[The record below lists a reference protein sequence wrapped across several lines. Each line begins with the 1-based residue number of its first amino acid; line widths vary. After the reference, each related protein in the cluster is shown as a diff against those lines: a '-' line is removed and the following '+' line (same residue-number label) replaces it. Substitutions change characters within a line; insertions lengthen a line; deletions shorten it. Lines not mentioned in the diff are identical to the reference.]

1 MAELTLF
8 SYRSGHS
15 VLHRIDVRFK
25 ILALLFISMVSLNVR
40 VLSLTILSS
49 LLVILMIDCRIEF
62 KSFLREIRY
71 FLILMLIILIA
82 HALSTKGAMVIQLYF
97 LSISMHGLYEG
108 ALICWRL
115 FLVVLVGLLFV
126 STTRPSQIKAAVEWF
141 LTPIPFASGKQLA
154 TMLGL
159 VMRFVPVILN
169 QARETADAQRA
180 RCVENRKNPIYRIKK
195 MGFPLLRRTFEN
207 ADRLIFAMEARCYNE
222 NRTDPDLCFRPKD
235 WFAFLLVI
243 GLCGFLLII

>member
-25 ILALLFISMVSLNVR
+25 ILGLLSISMVSLNVR

-49 LLVILMIDCRIEF
+49 LLIILIIDCRLEF

-82 HALSTKGAMVIQLYF
+82 HALSTKGTMVFQFYF

-141 LTPIPFASGKQLA
+141 LNPIPFVSGKRLA
-154 TMLGL
+154 TMLSL
-159 VMRFVPVILN
+159 VMRFIPVILN
-169 QARETADAQRA
+169 QARETADAQKA
-180 RCVENRKNPIYRIKK
+180 RCVGNRKNPIYRLKK
-195 MGFPLLRRTFEN
+195 IGFPLLRRTFET
-207 ADRLIFAMEARCYNE
+207 ADELAVAMEARCYSE
-222 NRTDPDLCFRPKD
+222 NRTEPEFTARLRD
-235 WFAFLLVI
+235 WMVLMVSACLFLLGRI
-243 GLCGFLLII
+243 Y

>member
-15 VLHRIDVRFK
+15 VLHRIDVRIK
-25 ILALLFISMVSLNVR
+25 ILGLLFISMVSLNVR

-97 LSISMHGLYEG
+97 PFM
-108 ALICWRL
+108 
-115 FLVVLVGLLFV
+115 
-126 STTRPSQIKAAVEWF
+126 KA
-141 LTPIPFASGKQLA
+141 P
-154 TMLGL
+154 
-159 VMRFVPVILN
+159 
-169 QARETADAQRA
+169 
-180 RCVENRKNPIYRIKK
+180 
-195 MGFPLLRRTFEN
+195 
-207 ADRLIFAMEARCYNE
+207 
-222 NRTDPDLCFRPKD
+222 
-235 WFAFLLVI
+235 
-243 GLCGFLLII
+243 

>member
-25 ILALLFISMVSLNVR
+25 ILGLLFISMVSLNVR

-49 LLVILMIDCRIEF
+49 LLIILIIDCRLEF

-82 HALSTKGAMVIQLYF
+82 HALSTEGTMVFQLYF

-115 FLVVLVGLLFV
+115 FLVVLLGLLFI
-126 STTRPSQIKAAVEWF
+126 STTRPCQIKAAVEWF
-141 LTPIPFASGKQLA
+141 LNPIPFVSGKRLA
-154 TMLGL
+154 TMLSL
-159 VMRFVPVILN
+159 VMRFIPVILN
-169 QARETADAQRA
+169 QARETSEAQKA

-207 ADRLIFAMEARCYNE
+207 ADRLVYAMEARCYNE
-222 NRTDPDLCFRPKD
+222 NRTDPDLCFRPMD
-235 WFAFLLVI
+235 WLAFLLVI
-243 GLCGFLLII
+243 ALFFLLLVI

>member
-25 ILALLFISMVSLNVR
+25 ILGLLSISMVSLNVR

-49 LLVILMIDCRIEF
+49 LLIILIIDCRLEF

-82 HALSTKGAMVIQLYF
+82 HALSTKGTMVFQFYF

-115 FLVVLVGLLFV
+115 CLVVLVGLLFV

-141 LTPIPFASGKQLA
+141 LNPIPFVSGKRLA
-154 TMLGL
+154 TMLSL
-159 VMRFVPVILN
+159 VMRFIPVILN
-169 QARETADAQRA
+169 QARETADAQKA
-180 RCVENRKNPIYRIKK
+180 RCVGNRKNPIYRLKK
-195 MGFPLLRRTFEN
+195 IGFPLLRRTFET
-207 ADRLIFAMEARCYNE
+207 ADELAVAMEARCYSE
-222 NRTDPDLCFRPKD
+222 NRTEPEFTARLRD
-235 WFAFLLVI
+235 WMVLMVSACLFLLGRI
-243 GLCGFLLII
+243 Y

>member
-1 MAELTLF
+1 
-8 SYRSGHS
+8 
-15 VLHRIDVRFK
+15 
-25 ILALLFISMVSLNVR
+25 
-40 VLSLTILSS
+40 
-49 LLVILMIDCRIEF
+49 
-62 KSFLREIRY
+62 
-71 FLILMLIILIA
+71 
-82 HALSTKGAMVIQLYF
+82 
-97 LSISMHGLYEG
+97 
-108 ALICWRL
+108 L